1 MRLRIRSGDV
11 TLVNNAVFEDR
22 RLTWGALGLLVT
34 LASMDEG
41 ESVEDDRL
49 MQIGACSIA
58 ELEEL
63 KQELRDCGY
72 LVALNDGSEMLIEE
86 VPGGDE

>member
-1 MRLRIRSGDV
+1 MRLRIRRGDV
-11 TLVNNAVFEDR
+11 TLVNNAVFDDR

-41 ESVEDDRL
+41 ERVEDDGL
-49 MQIGACSIA
+49 LQIGDCSVA
-58 ELEEL
+58 ELEGL

-72 LVALNDGSEMLIEE
+72 LVQLDDGSEMLIEE